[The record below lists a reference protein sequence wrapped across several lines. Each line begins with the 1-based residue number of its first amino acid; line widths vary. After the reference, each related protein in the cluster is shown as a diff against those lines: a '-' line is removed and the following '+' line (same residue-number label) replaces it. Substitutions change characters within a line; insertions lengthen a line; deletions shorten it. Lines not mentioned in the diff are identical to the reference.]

1 MKNLFKK
8 IKQLAKEGLFHI
20 FGSSV
25 IAKVGGIISSVVVIR
40 NLPKAAYGSY
50 VDAEN
55 LYAYAAI
62 FIGLGISS
70 AMIQYCCENITEQR
84 RTALYSFSLK
94 FGMLGNFLLLPVI
107 LAMAAVKYLSGAEL
121 QAQYLA
127 MLSFLPF
134 FAYADQYLQLVLRVK
149 RKNALFARTNMLY
162 TATYVGGNIALRLIW
177 GVPGL
182 IVSQYVAHV
191 AATLHSAWVLREE
204 NFFRPVL
211 TTGER
216 LERKD
221 RRDYLSYSL
230 ICAVTNFAS
239 TALVLLDVTCL
250 SIVLGDTEVLA
261 DYKVASTVPMALAFV
276 PKNLATF
283 YYPKLVQA
291 FSDGKKRGFSELKQ
305 MGKLS
310 AMINGGIFVGL
321 ILFAPLIVW
330 ILYGDRYM
338 NVVPIFRI
346 LSINYLMDAA
356 RNITGNTIAVL
367 RKVKVNLAFS
377 VLSGVLKIG
386 LNVWL
391 ITSRGSVGAA
401 LATLAV
407 TICIVVLNTA
417 YLWRYYKKSE

>member
-62 FIGLGISS
+62 FIGLGTSS
-70 AMIQYCCENITEQR
+70 AMLQYCCENITEQR

-162 TATYVGGNIALRLIW
+162 TATYVGGNIVLTLIW

-191 AATLHSAWVLREE
+191 AATLHGSFGRRISSVRCSPPE
-204 NFFRPVL
+204 N
-211 TTGER
+211 GWSER
-216 LERKD
+216 TD
-221 RRDYLSYSL
+221 GI
-230 ICAVTNFAS
+230 ICPT
-239 TALVLLDVTCL
+239 
-250 SIVLGDTEVLA
+250 
-261 DYKVASTVPMALAFV
+261 P
-276 PKNLATF
+276 
-283 YYPKLVQA
+283 
-291 FSDGKKRGFSELKQ
+291 
-305 MGKLS
+305 
-310 AMINGGIFVGL
+310 
-321 ILFAPLIVW
+321 
-330 ILYGDRYM
+330 
-338 NVVPIFRI
+338 
-346 LSINYLMDAA
+346 
-356 RNITGNTIAVL
+356 
-367 RKVKVNLAFS
+367 
-377 VLSGVLKIG
+377 
-386 LNVWL
+386 
-391 ITSRGSVGAA
+391 
-401 LATLAV
+401 
-407 TICIVVLNTA
+407 
-417 YLWRYYKKSE
+417 